1 MNESILISGGDGFI
15 GRNIVDRLL
24 FEGYKVLVVDNHI
37 SSFPRHGINN
47 SNYSILEKDVSHID
61 INDIPKVSGIIHL
74 ASIASPLV
82 YKDNPSL
89 VIDSN
94 TLGTRNLI
102 KIAKRDNV
110 RMLYAST
117 SEIYGQLN
125 DQLTFGSGIKE
136 NESSVTKLLTERSCY
151 ASAKRLGEEL
161 IMNFKRQGG
170 DAGNFRLFN
179 VYGKDMDLKHVGYGR
194 VIPNFFNQMKKGE
207 PVQIFG
213 TGRQSRSF
221 LWINDAVD
229 AILDLFFYE
238 GELPPAVNIGRNES
252 ISIIDLAEMIS
263 KVLRVSYKTSFL
275 PGDQDDPQWR
285 IPNTDLITSMT
296 GWQAKV
302 SLKEG
307 LILIAEGVMKNE
319 D

>member
-1 MNESILISGGDGFI
+1 MNMPILVSGGDGFI
-15 GRNIVDRLL
+15 GRSIVDRLL
-24 FEGYKVLVVDNHI
+24 FAGYSILVIDNHI
-37 SSFPRHGINN
+37 SSFPRKDTKN
-47 SNYSILEKDVSHID
+47 SNYCIFEKDISHID
-61 INDIPKVSGIIHL
+61 VNDVPKVSGVIHL

-102 KIAKRDNV
+102 DIAKRDKV
-110 RMLYAST
+110 RILYAST

-125 DQLTFGSGIKE
+125 DQITKGTGIKE
-136 NESSVTKLLTERSCY
+136 NEFSVTKLLTERSCY

-161 IMNFKRQGG
+161 IVNFKRQGG

-179 VYGKDMDLKHVGYGR
+179 VYGKNMDLKHVGYGR

-221 LWINDAVD
+221 LWIDDAVD
-229 AILDLFFYE
+229 AILGLFFYE
-238 GELPPAVNIGRNES
+238 GELPSAVNIGRNES
-252 ISIIDLAEMIS
+252 ISIIDLAETIS
-263 KVLRVSYKTSFL
+263 NVLGVSYKTSFL
-275 PGDQDDPQWR
+275 PGDEDDPQWR
-285 IPNTDLITSMT
+285 IPNTDLISALT
-296 GWQAKV
+296 GWKAKV
-302 SLKEG
+302 SLREG
-307 LILIAEGVMKNE
+307 LKMIADAEKIN